1 MHILYVVIHIA
12 INVIIH
18 KHIILLITFYLIFQD
33 LQKHESQ
40 LKIPQNVSMVL
51 EKVNN
56 ALRLVYNLK
65 SL

>member
-18 KHIILLITFYLIFQD
+18 EHIILLITFYLIFQD